1 MSGDWYAGPLIA
13 FPVPAE
19 SGSLVMLLRWTS
31 ANSSAAGN
39 IAATQRSRL
48 FAIAEDRPLF
58 RAVDGETFVTFTV
71 NGHEEFWPVKA
82 SRFRKW
88 LLHNYRKRYG
98 DTPQKEG
105 LNSVIELLDA
115 KASFD
120 AELVTVSIRVGL
132 YGDAIYLDL
141 CDDAWRAIRVDA
153 NGWHVVSS
161 PPVRFRRSKGML
173 TLPDPVPGGS
183 VGDLRS
189 LLNVDDE
196 SWPLVLG
203 WLIGAFHPR
212 GPYPILAIVGEQGSS
227 KSTTARLLQSLVDP
241 SKAQLRS
248 APDSVQDLMVAAK
261 HSWCLAFDNL
271 SKMSPKLS
279 DVLCRL
285 STDGAFGARQLFSD
299 DDENLIEA
307 SRPVILTSIAEIAT
321 RSDLLDRCIVVQLSP
336 IRREQRR
343 TEAVLDAEFER
354 VKPAIL
360 GSLLD
365 AVIGGIQNLPSVQLK
380 HLPRMADFATW
391 VVACEAGLGLTAG
404 SFLDAYILNV
414 QAANSIALESSPIF
428 AAVARLLDGSKR
440 FEGTAAELL
449 EKLNKVAN
457 EKEKGNVGWP
467 TIPRSLADRMREL
480 APNLA

>member
-1 MSGDWYAGPLIA
+1 
-13 FPVPAE
+13 
-19 SGSLVMLLRWTS
+19 
-31 ANSSAAGN
+31 
-39 IAATQRSRL
+39 
-48 FAIAEDRPLF
+48 
-58 RAVDGETFVTFTV
+58 
-71 NGHEEFWPVKA
+71 
-82 SRFRKW
+82 
-88 LLHNYRKRYG
+88 
-98 DTPQKEG
+98 
-105 LNSVIELLDA
+105 
-115 KASFD
+115 
-120 AELVTVSIRVGL
+120 
-132 YGDAIYLDL
+132 
-141 CDDAWRAIRVDA
+141 
-153 NGWHVVSS
+153 
-161 PPVRFRRSKGML
+161 
-173 TLPDPVPGGS
+173 
-183 VGDLRS
+183 
-189 LLNVDDE
+189 
-196 SWPLVLG
+196 
-203 WLIGAFHPR
+203 
-212 GPYPILAIVGEQGSS
+212 
-227 KSTTARLLQSLVDP
+227 
-241 SKAQLRS
+241 
-248 APDSVQDLMVAAK
+248 MVAAK

-428 AAVARLLDGSKR
+428 AAVARLLDGGKR

-457 EKEKGNVGWP
+457 EKEKGNDGWP